1 MTTRAARA
9 DKTVTFIQNIACAQP
24 CDCFAIHWLGS
35 WGSMAQATCA
45 QLPTD
50 QWTEL
55 PDLQLLNMLQSAGG
69 GYVVLTLD
77 FGRLTCI

>member
-1 MTTRAARA
+1 
-9 DKTVTFIQNIACAQP
+9 
-24 CDCFAIHWLGS
+24 
-35 WGSMAQATCA
+35 MAQATCA